1 MNRRLEGPAASGLLR
16 NLDSAKA
23 PGVFLLCMIVLGIAS
38 ASLLDSS
45 SLRLLTEMLIYLTL
59 AQLWNLLAGYAGLV
73 SVGQQAFVGLGGYAF
88 FYFATALVVPP
99 IPALLLG
106 GLVGFAAAT
115 LASKVIFR
123 LKGAHFAI
131 GTWVVAEICLLTV
144 AVIPTLGGGSGM
156 SLPAS
161 IVRTLGAG
169 RQEREVL
176 YFLMAFCLATITIA
190 LIYVFMRSHNGLA
203 LMAARDSERAA
214 ESLGID
220 AMRIRRMVYI
230 AVGFA
235 TALVGGLIFLLKL
248 RMTQLLSTPFESA
261 EVGQVLDQLERDLEV
276 DPVPVA
282 NLAPIRME
290 RVCFSADQDEEHVG
304 VTDLRRKRSLHAPD
318 IGRLHFSGRPV
329 IETKFELIVRAPRAQ
344 EKLVMLVILVVEAHE
359 DLASPKGGRC
369 EHRCSD
375 DHRHRSE
382 EHSENPLHVR

>member
-1 MNRRLEGPAASGLLR
+1 MNRCLKRPTASGLLR

-176 YFLMAFCLATITIA
+176 YFLMALCLATITVA

-248 RMTQLLSTPFESA
+248 RMTPDAAFS
-261 EVGQVLDQLERDLEV
+261 VLDWTAYVLFIV
-276 DPVPVA
+276 
-282 NLAPIRME
+282 I
-290 RVCFSADQDEEHVG
+290 
-304 VTDLRRKRSLHAPD
+304 
-318 IGRLHFSGRPV
+318 IGGSGR
-329 IETKFELIVRAPRAQ
+329 IEGPFVGTVVFFILRALFADFGSIY
-344 EKLVMLVILVVEAHE
+344 LVILGVVAVVAM
-359 DLASPKGGRC
+359 LFAPKGIWGLLSQWTDFELFPVR
-369 EHRCSD
+369 R
-375 DHRHRSE
+375 RARSQAFRPCPN
-382 EHSENPLHVR
+382 STT